1 MYLTFDLQDTEIH
14 IKLYKDVLRIP
25 VLLKLL
31 LKSGNTMISVS
42 KFVSI
47 LWDHLVVDFSINIVF
62 L

>member
-14 IKLYKDVLRIP
+14 IKLYKDALRIP
-25 VLLKLL
+25 VLLKL
-31 LKSGNTMISVS
+31 KVENTMISVS

-62 L
+62 P

>member
-31 LKSGNTMISVS
+31 LKSG
-42 KFVSI
+42 K
-47 LWDHLVVDFSINIVF
+47 HYDFCIEICIYIVGSF
-62 L
+62 SS